1 MIDALNVWLVLALT
15 SIASFGAREPFSAF
29 VNKTV
34 IENDEPITLTL
45 EYLGQTDEEPDLA
58 GLEKLFTIVSRQTSS
73 QSSFMNGN
81 FSQKTS
87 WILQIFPHGNEKTVT
102 IPAIKLKS
110 DWSTPITLTRS
121 SNSKRVNDD
130 GVMLTV
136 TVDKKKV
143 YVNAELIL
151 NIELKL
157 AVPVQNGSLSRPQI
171 GDAIVEPLIEDGQSE
186 LIENGIRY
194 TIIKRSYAIFP
205 SKVGRLLI
213 SPVVFKGV
221 LARERGLGHGWPGFF
236 GGGKQVF
243 SRSEE
248 IIVEVMDVPASY
260 PKDQAFLPLKSF
272 IVVESFNDPNQRFLV
287 NKAITRQFEMKAKG
301 TLASF
306 LPVILPPTID
316 NLQIY
321 AEPGQKNNKNLEDG
335 LEASSQFA
343 HVYMPTAPGQIV
355 VPEQIIYWWDT
366 QADKLR
372 TTVIRSLALDVS
384 GPMPKELDGAVK
396 KSEENAHQSET
407 ALDVPSRRWSWP
419 IIIAV
424 VLSLLFIGLLVFLL
438 VAWVRMREFASGKE
452 LPLGQQR
459 RQRIKN
465 VIAACAVGD
474 GKLALHHLA
483 RLRLW
488 LEQQGEKDHAAAV
501 DLLIRELESVLFGH
515 QNRMAVDIVLAHI
528 KKGVKKLRAT
538 SPKIKLL
545 APLYPN

>member
-236 GGGKQVF
+236 GGG
-243 SRSEE
+243 
-248 IIVEVMDVPASY
+248 
-260 PKDQAFLPLKSF
+260 
-272 IVVESFNDPNQRFLV
+272 
-287 NKAITRQFEMKAKG
+287 
-301 TLASF
+301 
-306 LPVILPPTID
+306 
-316 NLQIY
+316 
-321 AEPGQKNNKNLEDG
+321 
-335 LEASSQFA
+335 
-343 HVYMPTAPGQIV
+343 
-355 VPEQIIYWWDT
+355 
-366 QADKLR
+366 
-372 TTVIRSLALDVS
+372 
-384 GPMPKELDGAVK
+384 
-396 KSEENAHQSET
+396 
-407 ALDVPSRRWSWP
+407 
-419 IIIAV
+419 
-424 VLSLLFIGLLVFLL
+424 
-438 VAWVRMREFASGKE
+438 
-452 LPLGQQR
+452 
-459 RQRIKN
+459 
-465 VIAACAVGD
+465 
-474 GKLALHHLA
+474 
-483 RLRLW
+483 
-488 LEQQGEKDHAAAV
+488 
-501 DLLIRELESVLFGH
+501 
-515 QNRMAVDIVLAHI
+515 
-528 KKGVKKLRAT
+528 
-538 SPKIKLL
+538 
-545 APLYPN
+545 